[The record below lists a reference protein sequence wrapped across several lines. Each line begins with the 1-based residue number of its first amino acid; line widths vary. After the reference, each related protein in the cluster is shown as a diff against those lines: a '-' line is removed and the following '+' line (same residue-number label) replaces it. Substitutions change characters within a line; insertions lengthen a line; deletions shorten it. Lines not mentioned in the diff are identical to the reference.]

1 MKVLVVAAHPDD
13 EIIGMGGTIL
23 KHIAKGDFVYWLIVT
38 NISVKQGYRKD
49 QVLKRQ
55 NEIEEVSKKVGFSG
69 VYKLDY
75 PTAQLSSKSLV
86 ELIPKISSIIH
97 KIKPQ
102 VIYSMNRSD
111 AHSDHRIIFNAVTAC
126 TKSFR
131 YPFIHKF
138 IMYETLSETEFTPSI
153 PEMQFIP
160 NYFVNITNFMEL
172 KLELAQIYASE
183 LGEHPFPRSMRNIK
197 ALATFRGG
205 FAGVEYAEAFQ
216 IVHIID
222 K

>member
-1 MKVLVVAAHPDD
+1 MNILVVAAHPDD

-23 KHIAKGDFVYWLIVT
+23 KHIARGDSVYWLIVT
-38 NISVKQGYRKD
+38 NISVKQGYHKD

-55 NEIEEVSKKVGFSG
+55 DEIEEVSRKVGFSG

-75 PTAQLSSKSLV
+75 PTTRLSSQSLI
-86 ELIPKISSIIH
+86 ELIPQISSIIH
-97 KIKPQ
+97 KISPQ
-102 VIYSMNRSD
+102 VIYSMNRTD
-111 AHSDHRIIFNAVTAC
+111 AHSDHRIIFNAVSAC

-131 YPFIHKF
+131 YPFVQQF

-153 PEMQFIP
+153 SEMQFTP
-160 NYFVNITNFMEL
+160 NYFVNITEFMKQ
-172 KLELAQIYASE
+172 KLELAQIYSSE
-183 LGEHPFPRSMRNIK
+183 LGEHPFPRSVRNIK

-216 IVHIID
+216 IVHKID